1 MKHPNECLKVVEI
14 DGFVGR
20 EVEIDLI
27 VCLLESAIN
36 LEKIVI
42 NPRDLH
48 LVGTPQDKENEGTRE
63 CGEWLKKHL
72 PLGAELIIVIIIINI
87 SKWLILK
94 NIYIYIYILASD
106 YV

>member
-1 MKHPNECLKVVEI
+1 MKHPNERLKVVEI

-27 VCLLESAIN
+27 VYLLESAIN

-63 CGEWLKKHL
+63 CGEWLQKHL

-94 NIYIYIYILASD
+94 NMYIYIY
-106 YV
+106 